1 MQGDPTKEDERLI
14 TVVLKIDEKLYGRLD
29 VYAKG
34 SRERAKLL
42 IDNAIEDYV
51 GKREAR
57 TRRAERQKHGGHT

>member
-1 MQGDPTKEDERLI
+1 VI
-14 TVVLKIDEKLYGRLD
+14 TLVLKMDEKLYDRLD

-34 SRERAKLL
+34 SKERAKLL

-57 TRRAERQKHGGHT
+57 TRRAERQKQGGIRE